1 MQSSSL
7 KQLWVL
13 MAIVFVD
20 MIGSLLVAP
29 LLPFYAKDMG
39 ARPLV
44 VGMILS
50 AFFLAQL
57 LSAPYWGRFSDRYGR
72 RPALLIGLASS
83 AVAFALFGL
92 ANSILLLFVFRLI
105 QGAGGGTTGVVQ
117 AYVSDA
123 VPPEKRAEALGWI
136 SAATNAGVMIGPAL
150 GSLAHKHFGTP
161 GPGFAAAILCTLN
174 VIAAWKWLPESRKE
188 EHPPMPSD
196 VAATAAAAARPSPPR
211 PRQPLLKSVF
221 KVLSDPG
228 SPVSLLIWIYAIG
241 MLAFMGMNGVLGL
254 YLGKAY
260 GVTSDTSGYFY
271 SYVGAIGVVM
281 RALLLGP
288 TVRRFGEI
296 GVTRMGS
303 LSLVLGL
310 VLIPIPAMLSLTR
323 MEQLVALALIL
334 VLVPVGTALLFPAT
348 TALVS
353 HRASRFEM
361 GQTMGVQQAFGSA
374 ARVLGP
380 ICSTWIYEVDVRF
393 PFWIAA
399 AVMLATSFL
408 TSRLTRPEPEKVAVE
423 APATDRA

>member
-20 MIGSLLVAP
+20 MIGFLLVTP
-29 LLPFYAKDMG
+29 LLPFYATHLG

-44 VGMILS
+44 VTMILA
-50 AFFLAQL
+50 AFSLAQL
-57 LSAPYWGRFSDRYGR
+57 VSAPFWGRFSDRYGR
-72 RPALLIGLASS
+72 RPALLVGLASS

-150 GSLAHKHFGTP
+150 GSLAVKHLGSS
-161 GPGFAAAILCTLN
+161 GPGFIAAVFCTLN
-174 VIAAWKWLPESRKE
+174 ALAAWKWLPESKRE
-188 EHPPMPSD
+188 EAPR
-196 VAATAAAAARPSPPR
+196 TAAAPAP
-211 PRQPLLKSVF
+211 PRQPLLRSIF
-221 KVLSDPG
+221 QVLSDPG
-228 SPVSLLIWIYAIG
+228 SPVSLLIWIYAVG
-241 MLAFMGMNGVLGL
+241 MLAFMGMNGVLAL

-260 GVTSDTSGYFY
+260 GVTKETIGYFY
-271 SYVGAIGVVM
+271 SYIGAIGIVM

-288 TVRRFGEI
+288 TVRRFGEV

-310 VLIPIPAMLSLTR
+310 ALIPVPAMFDLTR
-323 MEQLVALALIL
+323 PERFAALALI
-334 VLVPVGTALLFPAT
+334 VLFVPVGTALLFPAT

-353 HRASRFEM
+353 RRATRSEM
-361 GQTMGVQQAFGSA
+361 GQTMGVQQAFGSM
-374 ARVLGP
+374 ARVVGP
-380 ICSTWIYEVDVRF
+380 ICAGWLYELNIRA
-393 PFWIAA
+393 PFWAAA

-408 TSRLTRPEPEKVAVE
+408 TSRLTGAEPEKLAVAE